1 MRQTVVVALGGAF
14 GSAAR
19 VWISLLLLPLRGHL
33 PVETICINVAGSF
46 VIGLFG
52 TLTLEGGRYPL
63 SELTRLFVMVGF
75 CGGFTTFSAFSLE
88 TLQLW
93 NASEPGWALA
103 NIAVSVL
110 LCLGSVA
117 LGHGLASRFNGGA
130 IGVAENAIEEEAS

>member
-14 GSAAR
+14 GTAAR
-19 VWISLLLLPLRGHL
+19 VWISLLLLPFRDHL

-46 VIGLFG
+46 VIGCFG

-93 NASEPGWALA
+93 SAGERDWALA

-117 LGHGLASRFNGGA
+117 LGHVLASRFNGGA
-130 IGVAENAIEEEAS
+130 SGVAESAIEEEAS